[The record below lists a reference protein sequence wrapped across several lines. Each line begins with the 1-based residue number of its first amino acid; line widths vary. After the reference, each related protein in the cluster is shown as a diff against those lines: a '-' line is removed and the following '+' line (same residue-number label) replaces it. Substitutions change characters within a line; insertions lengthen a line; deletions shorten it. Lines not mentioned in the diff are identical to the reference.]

1 MRSDSASA
9 KPILSMNTKSS
20 DFMLGIGAIFG
31 ITILCGVS
39 IGINAVIITYLC
51 FVFGFVALW
60 MLSMRATKGVA
71 ILFFLILVFSFL
83 GMLTGIAF
91 ALIILL
97 NFNQRRRIASQFK
110 TDSHEQLR

>member
-1 MRSDSASA
+1 
-9 KPILSMNTKSS
+9 
-20 DFMLGIGAIFG
+20 MLGIGAIFG
-31 ITILCGVS
+31 TTILCGVS

-71 ILFFLILVFSFL
+71 IPFFLILVFSFL

-91 ALIILL
+91 AFILL
-97 NFNQRRRIASQFK
+97 LNLNQRRRMARQLK
-110 TDSHEQLR
+110 NDCHEQ